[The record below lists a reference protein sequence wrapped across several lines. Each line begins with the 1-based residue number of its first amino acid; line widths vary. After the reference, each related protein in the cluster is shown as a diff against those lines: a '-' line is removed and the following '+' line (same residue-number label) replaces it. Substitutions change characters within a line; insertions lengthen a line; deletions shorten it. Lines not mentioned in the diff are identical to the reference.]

1 MTYRNYMYPVLTPN
15 YNHTTLKLAKLS
27 AGFDSKYYPFFY
39 DAFGFIDEDCK
50 FLDIPKKSNKNLIDA
65 CIERAKELDGCN
77 LMFSGGVDSTF
88 ILACFKAAG
97 ADVKLYNYS
106 PEKIILKPELK
117 QYVQRNFKTKYIKD
131 RIKVARLEKVYLGSL
146 ADTFFSSS
154 SRLKGARISNRTVDS
169 YGNINYSFTYKDIPF
184 TPLQDMMLHKLTFD
198 EIEMVLSY
206 AKLMDVPLDTNNH
219 IARFIDW
226 ITCLPKYMMQA
237 SWGYFCGMESFFNTQ
252 DFADIAYSQYW
263 ESNETPWLND
273 KKIFK
278 EFIADTLGSDF
289 GVTKNYT

>member
-1 MTYRNYMYPVLTPN
+1 MTYHNYMYPVLTPG
-15 YNHTTLKLAKLS
+15 YNHTTLKLAKFS
-27 AGFDSKYYPFFY
+27 AGFDYRYYPFFY
-39 DAFGFIDEDCK
+39 DAFGFIDENCK
-50 FLDIPKKSNKNLIDA
+50 FLDIPKENHKDLIET
-65 CIERAKELDGCN
+65 CIERAKELSGCN

-97 ADVKLYNYS
+97 AEVKLYNYS
-106 PEKIILKPELK
+106 PDKILIKPELK
-117 QYVQRNFKTKYIKD
+117 QYVQRNFKIKYIKE
-131 RIKVARLEKVYLGSL
+131 RIKIARLEKVYLGSL
-146 ADTFFSSS
+146 SDSFFFSS
-154 SRLKGARISNRTVDS
+154 SRLKGARRSVRKIDGD
-169 YGNINYSFTYKDIPF
+169 GNINFDTSYTDIPF
-184 TPLQDMMLHKLTFD
+184 VPLQDMMLHKFTFD

-206 AKLMDVPLDTNNH
+206 AKLMNVPIDTNNH

-237 SWGYFCGMESFFNTQ
+237 SWGYFIGMESFFNTQ
-252 DFADIAYSQYW
+252 DFADIAYTQYW
-263 ESNETPWLND
+263 ESNQTPWENN